1 MKKSKVILLILI
13 LSLALSTLTGC
24 ASKDKEEAEK
34 PAVDLEVGKDKEEDK
49 EEDKEKAEAPDE
61 EDDYGITIEE
71 DSVKFIDGR
80 GEEVAIKKN
89 PEKTIV
95 LFSSYIDIWMKHG
108 GELAGIV
115 EPSEGYVVAGTE
127 GIPTVGKQGSFS
139 LEEIIALE
147 PDLVVISANTKSQM
161 ELIPALESNNIEVL
175 VLDYKF
181 KEDYFKTAKVFAAI
195 NDSMDLYEQEAKRVK
210 EETQAIIDRAPEE
223 NNPKVLIMFA
233 TKKSLSARTS
243 DSTTGEIF
251 NDLNAINIADSS
263 NDMLGEKSFSMEKIL
278 EEDPDFIFVQTMG
291 SDTEAIQER
300 IEMDAESNPAWG
312 SLSAIK
318 NKKYIVLPKDLYTYK
333 ANDRYAE
340 AYGEIAKTL
349 YPDLFK

>member
-1 MKKSKVILLILI
+1 MKNSKLLLIILI
-13 LSLALSTLTGC
+13 LSLSISALAGC
-24 ASKDKEEAEK
+24 TPKAKDEVDK
-34 PAVDLEVGKDKEEDK
+34 PVISEEDK
-49 EEDKEKAEAPDE
+49 NEKAIDEEENNNDGPDE
-61 EDDYGITIEE
+61 YGITINE
-71 DSVKFIDGR
+71 DTVNFVDGR

-89 PEKTIV
+89 PKKTII

-108 GELAGIV
+108 GDLIGIV
-115 EPSEGYVVAGTE
+115 EPSEGYMVPGTE
-127 GIPTVGKQGSFS
+127 GIATVGKQGSFS

-147 PDLVVISANTKSQM
+147 PELVVLSANTKSQM

-195 NDSMDLYEQEAKRVK
+195 NDSMGLYDQEAKLVK
-210 EETQAIIDRAPEE
+210 EETQAIIDRAPKE

-233 TKKSLSARTS
+233 TKKSLSARTT

-263 NDMLGEKSFSMEKIL
+263 NDMLGDKNFSIEKIL

-300 IEMDAESNPAWG
+300 IEMDAESNPAWA
-312 SLSAIK
+312 SLSAVK
-318 NKKYIVLPKDLYTYK
+318 NDKYIVLPKDLYTYK

-340 AYGEIAKTL
+340 AYEEVAKIL
-349 YPDLFK
+349 YPDVFK